1 MSELSILSNTHHR
14 WTDGRRLL
22 SAGEEGAT
30 AVFADDGRAMSYGQL
45 REEARRLGE
54 AFGAGKKLILIVAGN
69 DVDTV
74 ATYAAALHSG
84 HAVVLVAPE
93 PAGLIDHVCEH
104 YRPNF
109 LCHHVGGEW
118 RVEQRHSGQLALHPE
133 LACLLSTSGT
143 TGEGKFVRLSYRNL
157 LSNALAIVEYLGIG
171 KEDRFLL
178 NLPIN
183 YSYGLS
189 ILNSHLV
196 AGACLLASE
205 RSVTEPALW
214 EFFRRHRGSGF
225 AGVPHTYKL
234 LEASKFENLD
244 LPDLRT
250 MTQAGGRLPE
260 PLARRFAQWAGEHGV
275 RFYIMYGQ
283 TEASPRIAYLPPELA
298 ISHPDCIGRPIPG
311 GTIELVGSDG
321 TPVEGIGEV
330 GELQYSGPNVMMGY
344 ATRLA
349 DLAEPPGPPV
359 LRTGDMAMRTADGL
373 FKITGREKRFLKIY
387 GLRIS
392 LDEIERRLEADSVRA
407 LCSGSDEF
415 LGVMTTDD
423 RVPAEGL
430 IARVSQVSGLPPT
443 VIEVLRVGEFP
454 LLPSGK
460 VDFRRVG
467 RALAEARQAR
477 LKTAAGPGTPT
488 DAGESIASRIEGV
501 FRENFPGKEV
511 SGGDSFASLG
521 GDSLGYVAVSLGLE
535 EVLRTLPPHWEKL
548 SIEELAESSAQA
560 RGGSQE
566 MHHGRGVE
574 SSVLVRALAPL
585 LVVMSHEGLDII
597 LGGAALLLVVVGMNY
612 SRFQLPQILE
622 GRARQVFLNFLANVL
637 LPYWLILTAYEVTT
651 GEASAADFLLYGN
664 MDDEYQRFLPFATWF
679 VEAVAQMFVVVWLVL
694 LFMPARR
701 YAASEPYRFGLVLLL
716 ASMAAHV
723 MESLYFPALK
733 VNWGGELPWIAWLFA
748 LGMAMAHADGRW
760 QKGLVTMLALVLPQV
775 FYRDE
780 PSRQIVIGLGCL
792 FLIWVP
798 RVVLP
803 NAVASVVAVLA
814 SASLYIYMLHL
825 FAPTDS
831 WTADW
836 TLDIVRI
843 LIGVSYGIIG
853 WWCYTSAQS
862 LIKSAIAKWRRPD
875 TAAGCADG
883 HRKTALMT
891 YPQAEP
897 AISDKDDRTK
907 GD

>member
-1 MSELSILSNTHHR
+1 MHASAELSLFSDSRHAL
-14 WTDGRRLL
+14 TDGRRLL
-22 SAGEEGAT
+22 GAGREGSP
-30 AVFADDGRAMSYGQL
+30 AVIADDGRTLSYGQL

-54 AFGAGKKLILIVAGN
+54 VFGAGKKLSLIVAGD

-74 ATYAAALHSG
+74 ATYAAALVSG

-93 PAGLIDHVCEH
+93 PAGLIDHVCDQYNPH
-104 YRPNF
+104 FICRRA
-109 LCHHVGGEW
+109 GAEW
-118 RVEQRHSGQLALHPE
+118 RVERRHSDALALHPE

-157 LSNALAIVEYLGIG
+157 LSNALSIVEYLKIG
-171 KEDRFLL
+171 EEDRFLL

-234 LEASKFENLD
+234 LEASGFESLD

-260 PLARRFAQWAGEHGV
+260 PTARRFATWAEERGV

-298 ISHPDCIGRPIPG
+298 LSHPDCIGRAIPG
-311 GTIELVGSDG
+311 GTIELVEPDG
-321 TPVEGIGEV
+321 TPVTGIGEV

-349 DLAEPPGPPV
+349 DLAGPPGPAV
-359 LRTGDMAMRTADGL
+359 LRTGDLAMRTADGL
-373 FKITGREKRFLKIY
+373 FKITGREKRFLKIF

-407 LCSGSDEF
+407 LCAGSDEF

-423 RVPAEGL
+423 RIPTEEL
-430 IARVSQVSGLPPT
+430 LARASRVSGLPPA
-443 VIEVLRVGEFP
+443 VIEILRVDEFP

-460 VDFRRVG
+460 ADFRRIG
-467 RALAEARQAR
+467 RALAEARQGR
-477 LKTAAGPGTPT
+477 LKTVAVPGAATA
-488 DAGESIASRIEGV
+488 AGESVASRIEAV
-501 FRENFPGKEV
+501 FRENFAGKDV
-511 SGGDSFASLG
+511 SGGDSFTSLG
-521 GDSLGYVAVSLGLE
+521 GDSLSYVAVSVGLE
-535 EVLRTLPPHWEKL
+535 EILGTLPTHWEKL
-548 SIEELAESSAQA
+548 GIDELAASSAQA
-560 RGGSQE
+560 RVGSRE
-566 MHHGRGVE
+566 MPHGRGVE

-597 LGGAALLLVVVGMNY
+597 LGGAALLMVVVGMNY
-612 SRFQLPQILE
+612 SRFQLPQILD
-622 GRARQVFLNFLANVL
+622 GRARQVFLNFAANVL
-637 LPYWLILTAYEVTT
+637 LPYWLILAAYEAAT
-651 GEASAADFLLYGN
+651 GEVSTADFLLYGN

-679 VEAVAQMFVVVWLVL
+679 IEAVAQMFLVVWLVL
-694 LFMPARR
+694 LITPARR
-701 YAASEPYRFGLVLLL
+701 HAAREPYRFGLALLL
-716 ASMAAHV
+716 VSMAAHV
-723 MESLYFPALK
+723 MESLFFPALK
-733 VNWGGELPWIAWLFA
+733 VNWGGELPWVAWLFA

-760 QKGLVTMLALVLPQV
+760 QKALLTVLALVLPQV

-792 FLIWVP
+792 LLIWVP
-798 RVVLP
+798 RIVLP
-803 NAVASVVAVLA
+803 NAVTSVVTLLA

-825 FAPTDS
+825 FAPTDT

-836 TLDIVRI
+836 PVDIVRMV
-843 LIGVSYGIIG
+843 IGVGFGICG

-862 LIKSAIAKWRRPD
+862 LVKSAIAKWRRPA
-875 TAAGCADG
+875 TAVGSADG
-883 HRKTALMT
+883 R
-891 YPQAEP
+891 
-897 AISDKDDRTK
+897 R
-907 GD
+907 